1 MKHNG
6 KQHFALF
13 LSLVALFLNA
23 PMSRAA
29 DFDDGYRFIFYAVM
43 EGCYDDGLLSNDV
56 AQILLKNGEAKVTIK
71 YLCSFHLRLPR
82 LHSHYSRP
90 RSLSIPAIVFWYSM
104 KTTWGCGTR
113 GLTSGPGLSPD
124 LKKQLYSKKA
134 EDRLAAINTLMQRWV
149 SKRMSML
156 RLSDQER
163 AELQKTLEEMR
174 KKGTDYLKNWEKSG
188 PSQYDMSAFK
198 NVHQCAVCNGACGLN
213 LKPDAG
219 KQP

>member
-43 EGCYDDGLLSNDV
+43 EGCYDDGLSSNDV
-56 AQILLKNGEAKVTIK
+56 AQILLKNEKPKSQSNIYAHFVYDCPVCTPTIHALQA
-71 YLCSFHLRLPR
+71 YQ
-82 LHSHYSRP
+82 SRP
-90 RSLSIPAIVFWYSM
+90 LYWYSM
-104 KTTWGCGTR
+104 KTTWGQEHEAPTF
-113 GLTSGPGLSPD
+113 GPGLSPD

-149 SKRMSML
+149 FQKKMSML

-174 KKGTDYLKNWEKSG
+174 KKENRIT
-188 PSQYDMSAFK
+188 
-198 NVHQCAVCNGACGLN
+198 
-213 LKPDAG
+213 
-219 KQP
+219 